1 MLPAAKKLLNQADKM
16 DKQISRLL
24 NPAIGKQKHT
34 PRRAQIA
41 AGMFEEG
48 EKLAKLQ
55 RTLRNF
61 ANAMNENRLPV
72 SLKKIERADQI
83 GMLLDERTTWQSAP
97 ELFTDLG
104 LWSQTNV
111 ESAKYDLEQIAGE
124 DPTLAA
130 KKIAA
135 ENKNKELSLIGE
147 IPGYFP
153 TPRTVAARLIEIAES
168 IAGPIS
174 WVFDPSCGGGAI
186 LDAVRDLCPGAYP
199 SGNEIDQTLYEIAK
213 GKGHKVTHG
222 DALKIKGKHSLI
234 LCNPPFESS
243 QDIDHVMYYYH
254 NLLADG
260 GILVSVVGAGAMH
273 NHINKAQLFQRF
285 VEENGEWEKL
295 PEGSFAESKT
305 GVHTCVVVLRK

>member
-130 KKIAA
+130 KKAA
-135 ENKNKELSLIGE
+135 MKDRDDEQSLIGQ
-147 IPGYFP
+147 IDGFYP
-153 TPRTVAARLIEIAES
+153 TPRAVLQRMLELSGDIT
-168 IAGPIS
+168 GP
-174 WVFDPSCGGGAI
+174 VHDPSAGSGSI
-186 LDAVRDLCPGAYP
+186 LDGLIDLCPGVTT
-199 SGNEIDQTLYEIAK
+199 SGTEINPTLAKIAA
-213 GKGHKVTHG
+213 GKGHKIVCG
-222 DALKIKGKHSLI
+222 DSLKMKAKHPI
-234 LCNPPFESS
+234 IFCNPPFERNADS
-243 QDIDHVMYYYH
+243 IHVLYYYH

-260 GILVSVVGAGAMH
+260 GILVSIVGAGAMH
-273 NHINKAQLFQRF
+273 NTTNQALLFQEF
-285 VEENGEWEKL
+285 VSANGYYEEL
-295 PEGSFAESKT
+295 PPNSFAESKT
-305 GVHTCVVVLRK
+305 GVNTCVVVLRK